1 MSKPLKSR
9 IDFDESLPANK
20 KTKLKKAKVF
30 DQLAPEQFAASSHEA
45 ENEEREGE
53 IEALVNAALKP
64 RYSFWRKLVVIALSL
79 IVVSIFAQTGQWIY
93 HAWIK
98 QNWVS
103 LAIVA
108 AGGLIII
115 AAIGAIIT
123 EWRRL
128 YYLKERSQER
138 IQAREFL
145 QSHGMHGGREFC
157 QKLGKQSAIGLDHP
171 AMKRW
176 QATIHDSHND
186 KEIVTLY
193 SQIVQPILDEQASK
207 EINRSSAESAL
218 MIAVSPLAIVDMA
231 FIAWRNIR
239 LINRIAA
246 IYGIELGY
254 YSRIR
259 LFKMVLLN
267 IAFAGASELVREI
280 GMDWLSQ
287 DIMARLSTRAAQGIG
302 AGLLTARLGIKTM
315 ELCRPLPWMD
325 DKPKLADFRRQLFSQ
340 LKNIMPK
347 SIEHKNI

>member
-9 IDFDESLPANK
+9 IDLDDSLPSNK
-20 KTKLKKAKVF
+20 KPKLKKAKVF
-30 DQLAPEQFAASSHEA
+30 DKLISEQFAASSYQIEH
-45 ENEEREGE
+45 EEREGE
-53 IEALVNAALKP
+53 IESLVNAALKP
-64 RYSFWRKLVVIALSL
+64 RYSFWRKLLIIALSL
-79 IVVSIFAQTGQWIY
+79 IVISLFAQTAQWIY
-93 HAWIK
+93 QAWIK

-103 LAIVA
+103 LAFIA

-115 AAIGAIIT
+115 AAVGSIIT

-138 IQAREFL
+138 IQAKAFL
-145 QSHGMHGGREFC
+145 QCYGMHGGREFC
-157 QKLGKQSAIGLDHP
+157 QKLGQQSAIGLDHP

-176 QATIHDSHND
+176 QKAIHDSHND

-193 SQIVQPILDEQASK
+193 SQLVQPILDEQARK

-347 SIEHKNI
+347 SVEHKNV